1 VRASGDAIGALHGLP
16 IPVKDSVNSRALPTS
31 NGTRALRDFRPRD
44 DAGVLKSL
52 LAQGGIL
59 MGKTNIHAAVAAR
72 MAPLAVAEDTLGSI
86 RVPATMCG
94 LAGLRPSFGR
104 YPICLS
110 TIARDAIMA
119 FSLYAATVPSYR
131 QILGAVSGLLGT
143 AEAFSTEKGIA
154 PDDIIQARLAEDM
167 LPFAYQVKST
177 AVHSLGAIEG
187 VRRGVFSPDVTRP
200 PDNFAALKARIAA
213 TLAALETIEASEV
226 DAFVGRDMRFTF
238 GERHV
243 DFTAENFL
251 LSFSQPNFYFHA
263 TTTYA
268 ILRWKGIPL
277 GKRDFTGKLRLKR

>member
-1 VRASGDAIGALHGLP
+1 
-16 IPVKDSVNSRALPTS
+16 
-31 NGTRALRDFRPRD
+31 
-44 DAGVLKSL
+44 
-52 LAQGGIL
+52 
-59 MGKTNIHAAVAAR
+59 
-72 MAPLAVAEDTLGSI
+72 
-86 RVPATMCG
+86 
-94 LAGLRPSFGR
+94 
-104 YPICLS
+104 
-110 TIARDAIMA
+110 MA

-131 QILGAVSGLLGT
+131 QILGAVSGLLST
-143 AEAFSTEKGIA
+143 AEVFSTEKGIA
-154 PDDIIQARLAEDM
+154 PEDIIQARLAADM

-200 PDNFAALKARIAA
+200 PDNFAALKARIAE
-213 TLAALETIEASEV
+213 TLAALEAIEASEV

-238 GERHV
+238 GDRHV